1 MSAAMEA
8 SIESIP
14 SIGFSLLD
22 YSVEADFSAAR
33 FFIRKIVSA
42 LLTQKMDKHLLLNVN
57 IPSVPLEEMKGI
69 KICKQAY
76 AKYEEDFDE
85 RLDPHGKKY
94 YWLTGE
100 FINFDKDEDTDVLA
114 LSQNY
119 VSVVPVQ
126 FDLTNYVLKK
136 TLEKTW
142 NIS

>member
-57 IPSVPLEEMKGI
+57 IPAVNQELIKGV
-69 KICKQAY
+69 KLCKQAY

-85 RLDPHGKKY
+85 RKDPQGKKY
-94 YWLTGE
+94 YWLTGVFALIKVYKFAGE
-100 FINFDKDEDTDVLA
+100 PVIFFPTGVFAFIKILFVFGISLFANFY
-114 LSQNY
+114 SFN
-119 VSVVPVQ
+119 
-126 FDLTNYVLKK
+126 
-136 TLEKTW
+136 
-142 NIS
+142 